1 MYGQFVIDV
10 WSVCDCGCICEVNR
24 SNATGYY
31 QGDCFYNGT
40 YTIYASKTDYD
51 TNSTSIVVNGANQ
64 SNVNITLSL
73 SPVNGWTSIVNSVAW
88 GISVAQ
94 YLVSSIGI
102 VIVTA
107 FSLVCILILMM
118 LIGAALSVTKII
130 YR

>member
-1 MYGQFVIDV
+1 MNSSSY
-10 WSVCDCGCICEVNR
+10 SN
-24 SNATGYY
+24 SNASLGSHNVTAITTNT
-31 QGDCFYNGT
+31 NGT
-40 YTIYASKTDYD
+40 
-51 TNSTSIVVNGANQ
+51 NSIEWEW
-64 SNVNITLSL
+64 NVRTELWSF
-73 SPVNGWTSIVNSVAW
+73 VEDSVAW